1 MMHDS
6 FRENIKNIIYRNY
19 EDAFPSASLISQD
32 NSEND
37 FQFDLNEENVNSISN
52 LYDNEAFRNL
62 YLKEKTSADKTL
74 FKIKLKEEAPIL
86 NSFDDIK
93 QKIFK
98 NALYEK
104 KFVFDANNLFIRD
117 KNLEELYLNKKRFRD
132 YTDDDFIKG
141 FWENEIN
148 QNFQQG
154 DKKKRGRIPKVEG
167 KEEHNRMTPDNIIK
181 KIKAEFFKY
190 LTLFLNNVI
199 NDKNTDNKIYKIDY
213 RFINQLNK
221 EIDLRYLNMPLKN
234 LFSLLDVSPKYKY
247 INPKSNKIYIKELL
261 NGQIDEAIKFA
272 FNITFRDWIDI
283 FSFKKDVKD
292 LLNKYNIK
300 DDNNT
305 IYQKIKESLVAVDHL
320 LNNLSEK
327 ERDNKKYFSNFTF
340 YLYNYELWFFK
351 KKGRNSK
358 SKSK

>member
-37 FQFDLNEENVNSISN
+37 FQFALNEENANSISN

-132 YTDDDFIKG
+132 YTDDDFING
-141 FWENEIN
+141 FLENENN
-148 QNFQQG
+148 QNFQQE
-154 DKKKRGRIPKVEG
+154 DKKKEVGYQKL
-167 KEEHNRMTPDNIIK
+167 KERKNII
-181 KIKAEFFKY
+181 E
-190 LTLFLNNVI
+190 
-199 NDKNTDNKIYKIDY
+199 
-213 RFINQLNK
+213 
-221 EIDLRYLNMPLKN
+221 
-234 LFSLLDVSPKYKY
+234 
-247 INPKSNKIYIKELL
+247 
-261 NGQIDEAIKFA
+261 
-272 FNITFRDWIDI
+272 
-283 FSFKKDVKD
+283 
-292 LLNKYNIK
+292 
-300 DDNNT
+300 
-305 IYQKIKESLVAVDHL
+305 
-320 LNNLSEK
+320 
-327 ERDNKKYFSNFTF
+327 
-340 YLYNYELWFFK
+340 
-351 KKGRNSK
+351 
-358 SKSK
+358 